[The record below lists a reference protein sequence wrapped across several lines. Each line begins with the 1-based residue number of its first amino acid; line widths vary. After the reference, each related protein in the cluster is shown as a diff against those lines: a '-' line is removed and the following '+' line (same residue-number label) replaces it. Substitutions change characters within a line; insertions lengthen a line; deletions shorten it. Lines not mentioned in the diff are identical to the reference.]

1 MTTSLTSLLNQRS
14 ALDAKINARLVAEIA
29 SMKSMGPAKKAAK
42 RGRPAKAKTA
52 KAVKA
57 TKVSKKAVKAAVA
70 HKRAKNDMPLHA
82 HLTAVLTGTQLTV
95 TAARDAVLKNGFK
108 TSNVDG
114 LYSQVAVA
122 LSDETR
128 FSKVQRGIYT
138 AVASKVAAP
147 AVETV
152 VTPVV
157 ETVAPVEV
165 APVATTETP
174 VANVNPVV

>member
-14 ALDAKINARLVAEIA
+14 ALDAKINARLIAELN
-29 SMKSMGPAKKAAK
+29 SMKSSGPAKKAAK
-42 RGRPAKAKTA
+42 RGRPAKKAKSVKT
-52 KAVKA
+52 VKA

-82 HLTAVLTGTQLTV
+82 HLTAVLAGTQMTV

-128 FSKVQRGIYT
+128 FAKVQRGIYT
-138 AVASKVAAP
+138 AVAAKA
-147 AVETV
+147 
-152 VTPVV
+152 PVV
-157 ETVAPVEV
+157 ETVVAPVVEAVV

-174 VANVNPVV
+174 VVNTDPVV